1 MREGEGKMVRT
12 QMELFEDDVMDIVY
26 QGGLDDLDEPETLPL
41 RIVELINR
49 MDATE
54 DPDERE
60 RLRVEIAFLL

>member
-1 MREGEGKMVRT
+1 
-12 QMELFEDDVMDIVY
+12 MDIVY

-60 RLRVEIAFLL
+60 RLRRRESHSCCEGGGAMKILNIRGR

>member
-1 MREGEGKMVRT
+1 MVRT